1 MKRSLFCKHST
12 RHFDDSFSMRNSLFL
27 TAWETVVSQESFI
40 IDVSG
45 RRFCIVLVSEFR
57 MWLGIILSNEW
68 HYLHFISFHFIS
80 WDRRVRSLSFRQ
92 SVSSAS
98 VSSSRNSPV
107 AFLDLSLYLELW
119 VLTSNF
125 SRLDSFASRLWKEN
139 LREENAAMQ
148 CDLRFAAMFYIGICQ
163 YSEVTQFRVS
173 TAIEESTSSFM
184 MFQMVIFLFI

>member
-1 MKRSLFCKHST
+1 MRNRSFSRIIHHRCIRKAVLYCSCIGISHVT
-12 RHFDDSFSMRNSLFL
+12 RH
-27 TAWETVVSQESFI
+27 
-40 IDVSG
+40 
-45 RRFCIVLVSEFR
+45 
-57 MWLGIILSNEW
+57 
-68 HYLHFISFHFIS
+68 HFVKWMALASFHFIS

-173 TAIEESTSSFM
+173 TAIDESTSSFSKHLFK
-184 MFQMVIFLFI
+184 MFQMVRFLFI

>member
-107 AFLDLSLYLELW
+107 AFLDLFLYLELW

-125 SRLDSFASRLWKEN
+125 LGLMASVLHSQAGSGKRIWEKETQ
-139 LREENAAMQ
+139 E
-148 CDLRFAAMFYIGICQ
+148 CSVTWDLLPC
-163 YSEVTQFRVS
+163 S
-173 TAIEESTSSFM
+173 T
-184 MFQMVIFLFI
+184 